1 MSYDSFDEILNAVT
15 LNNAARVVYT
25 RKWLEENY
33 QITNPNAEWLDL
45 FSNIHD
51 HDNMP
56 KHFGD
61 TRMGTAFMKMD
72 LILTKVGATWHI
84 GVSRKS
90 DGKGELVHPKSEG
103 ASYTDAGN
111 QKLRVALS
119 SILKKGNLQ
128 RIPASDIASQ
138 QVSASDSIYQ
148 KEDEA
153 NRLASDFGSSAPVD
167 SLNVKTKSVGIDMS
181 AYLA

>member
-1 MSYDSFDEILNAVT
+1 MSYNSFDEILNAVT

-33 QITNPNAEWLDL
+33 QIKNPNAEWLSL
-45 FSNIHD
+45 FSDVHN

-61 TRMGTAFMKMD
+61 THMGTAFMKMD
-72 LILTKVGATWHI
+72 LILTKVGSTWHI
-84 GVSRKS
+84 GVSRKG
-90 DGKGELVHPKSEG
+90 DGRGELLHPKSEG

-119 SILKKGNLQ
+119 SILKNGSLKQNTNSTVSTKQANL
-128 RIPASDIASQ
+128 
-138 QVSASDSIYQ
+138 SDSIYH

-153 NRLASDFGSSAPVD
+153 DRASSDFSPSAPVD
-167 SLNVKTKSVGIDMS
+167 NLNVKTKSVDIDMS
-181 AYLA
+181 AYL